1 MNGGVIGRRNVPGVD
16 GTSGV
21 WSLQEI
27 ADAERK
33 SVWPPD
39 PHFANVV
46 ALLHMDGADG
56 SNAFVDEKGHAFTAF
71 GDAQIDTAQSK
82 FGGASALFDGAGDY
96 LSSPDS
102 VDWDFGTADF
112 TIEFFIRFN
121 AFPASSAHTVVGNY
135 GSSTVGWLIQFRN
148 DSPGARLAFG
158 SSGDTPIGEFAW
170 SPSTATWY
178 HVAVARASGTV
189 RAFVDGSQIGS
200 DVTNVEDISGSTA
213 PLMVGRINAVAG
225 QYINGWLDDLRITK
239 GIARYTAG
247 FSPPAK
253 AFPSI

>member
-1 MNGGVIGRRNVPGVD
+1 MNGGGIGRRNVPGVD

-33 SVWPPD
+33 IVWPPD

-46 ALLHMDGADG
+46 ALLHMDGAGG

-71 GDAQIDTAQSK
+71 GGAQIDTAQSK
-82 FGGASALFDGAGDY
+82 FGGASALFDGTGD
-96 LSSPDS
+96 LVSSADHA
-102 VDWDFGTADF
+102 DWDLGSGDF
-112 TIEFFIRFN
+112 TIECWVR
-121 AFPASSAHTVVGNY
+121 PASTAAAG
-135 GSSTVGWLIQFRN
+135 LI
-148 DSPGARLAFG
+148 
-158 SSGDTPIGEFAW
+158 
-170 SPSTATWY
+170 ATK
-178 HVAVARASGTV
+178 RASGAVYGPFGIYMDAGGAAGFLISVNGASWGVNILTGTGV
-189 RAFVDGSQIGS
+189 FTAGTWAHVALCRSGNTFYTFVNGTSTGTAS
-200 DVTNVEDISGSTA
+200 LSGSLFVNTG
-213 PLMVGRINAVAG
+213 PLCIGA
-225 QYINGWLDDLRITK
+225 NGDASVSFDGNIDDFRITK